1 MGIGS
6 LSLSLLGYSHN
17 SNTGKLFKHELECM
31 GKGDNGGWQWV
42 ARGNIQS
49 TTR

>member
-17 SNTGKLFKHELECM
+17 LNKLFKHELECM

>member
-1 MGIGS
+1 MGIGG

-17 SNTGKLFKHELECM
+17 LNKLFKHELE

-42 ARGNIQS
+42 ARGNV
-49 TTR
+49 